1 MWPLTLSG
9 IGLFEVQKRRGEMVF
24 LQPRL
29 TFRST
34 AAVKI
39 NCSQYNHQ
47 LWQKF
52 KKKSKWY
59 FVKFP
64 AVMTSHITTCA
75 RNLGFSINF
84 VSLWLLEILLL
95 TL

>member
-1 MWPLTLSG
+1 MWALTLSSM
-9 IGLFEVQKRRGEMVF
+9 GLFEVQKRKGEMLF
-24 LQPRL
+24 LQPIL
-29 TFRST
+29 TFGSL

-39 NCSQYNHQ
+39 NLSQYNHQ
-47 LWQKF
+47 LYQKF
-52 KKKSKWY
+52 KKKAKWY

-84 VSLWLLEILLL
+84 VSLWLLEVILL